1 MLKGSLGFDSGKVS
15 SILCRRIA
23 SFLRKKSGGKKWI
36 ILDGKEMMRKEKVLE
51 TVKEFPAEF
60 ELKELIERLIF
71 IENVEKGLKELD
83 EGGGIPHEE
92 VKQLV
97 KSWRK

>member
-1 MLKGSLGFDSGKVS
+1 M
-15 SILCRRIA
+15 RR
-23 SFLRKKSGGKKWI
+23 G
-36 ILDGKEMMRKEKVLE
+36 KVLE

-60 ELKELIERLIF
+60 ELDELIERLIF

-83 EGGGIPHEE
+83 KGKGVSHEE
-92 VKQLV
+92 VKQRV